1 MNPII
6 ILAPI
11 AGNFCA
17 ILFYHDRC
25 RSVRPGIPGSI
36 IAYMAMAPRDSVLTV
51 FIGVVLAAAVS
62 FVLSSVILKATSGN
76 AQNLSEAQA
85 KNAGYEGAGQG

>member
-1 MNPII
+1 
-6 ILAPI
+6 
-11 AGNFCA
+11 
-17 ILFYHDRC
+17 
-25 RSVRPGIPGSI
+25 
-36 IAYMAMAPRDSVLTV
+36 MAMAPRDSVLTV

-85 KNAGYEGAGQG
+85 KMQDMKAQAKGEAPAAIKSRTDKRR

>member
-1 MNPII
+1 MTGTGLSGP
-6 ILAPI
+6 A
-11 AGNFCA
+11 
-17 ILFYHDRC
+17 
-25 RSVRPGIPGSI
+25 SPGSI

-85 KNAGYEGAGQG
+85 KMQGHEGAGQG